1 MAQENSQ
8 KTDTQAQ
15 TKLRNHVASA
25 LTTVVDRNFIYTNC
39 NAAYCE
45 AINKASSDV
54 IGHSVAEIW
63 GAKQFVEV
71 IQKHFE
77 QCFSG
82 KEVHDFVWL
91 EFPSRG
97 WRYVHVQYLP
107 YMDASEVITHAVV
120 VTLDITAQTRTE
132 SEIQLLA
139 KFPSENPNPVMRIAS
154 EGAIIYANSASHE
167 LLDYWGCKL
176 DELLPPDLR
185 KIVIECR
192 EAGRPRNLD
201 LDINGRFFTFTLLPV
216 VDAGYVNIYGRD
228 ISAQIQAER
237 RYHVLFDNAPNAIV
251 VADRAGIIQQVNQ
264 QVEALFG
271 YTRNEL
277 LEKHID
283 ILIPDNLR
291 ERHHSHHEKFHINP
305 SERIDDLGMEL
316 TARHKNGEI
325 IPVEI
330 SLSALDIPEGQLAT
344 AIIRDIRARKQA
356 ESEIIRLSQVVEET
370 ADAVVITDRDSIIQ
384 YVNPAFEL
392 MSGYS
397 SAESIGKTPRIIKS
411 DKQSDAFFET
421 MWTTILKGDAF
432 RATIINQKKNGELF
446 YVDQTINPI
455 CDEQGKITHFVSTAK
470 DITER
475 IKAEDEIRRRAAHFE
490 ALHRIDVAI
499 SGSMDVNVTLN
510 ILIEQVVRQLD
521 ADAAMVSIFNPLSL
535 RLETGV
541 HTGFINPNRYIP
553 NQSPFAKNIIA
564 NRRII
569 SIPKLADAAENE
581 ALPHLL
587 RQELFVSYYGIPLI
601 AKGEMQGVLELFTR
615 KQIAA
620 DANWLDLLRAMATQA
635 AIAINNASLFVNLE
649 RSNIELA
656 HAYDITLEGW
666 ARALELRDQETIGH
680 TRRVTILTEQL
691 ARKMGFP
698 AQQLTHLRRGALLHD
713 IGKMGIPDR
722 ILHKPGKL
730 TEEEWKIMR
739 QHPGLAHEML
749 SPIRFLHPALDI
761 PYCHHEK
768 WDGSGYP
775 RGLRGEEIP
784 LAARIFAI
792 IDVWD
797 ALTSDRPYRAAWSR
811 EKTKAYILSQG
822 GQHFDPQVVSAFFEL
837 DILFSEDLLDF
848 PLN

>member
-1 MAQENSQ
+1 MIQENSQ
-8 KTDTQAQ
+8 KTDIPVQSD
-15 TKLRNHVASA
+15 LRSHIANT
-25 LTTVVDRNFIYTNC
+25 LTTIVDRNYIYTNC
-39 NAAYCE
+39 NTAYCQAVNRTTSE
-45 AINKASSDV
+45 I

-63 GAKQFVEV
+63 GAKQFATM
-71 IQKHFE
+71 IKHRFE
-77 QCFSG
+77 ECFSG
-82 KEVHDFVWL
+82 QEVHDFVWL
-91 EFPSRG
+91 NIPSQG
-97 WRYVHVQYLP
+97 WRYSHVHYLP
-107 YMDASEVITHAVV
+107 YLDATGAITHAIVI
-120 VTLDITAQTRTE
+120 TLDITAQTRTE

-139 KFPSENPNPVMRIAS
+139 KFPNENPNPVMRIAS

-176 DELLPPDLR
+176 DELLPLDLR
-185 KIVIECR
+185 KLVIECR
-192 EAGRPRNLD
+192 EAGQSRNLN

-216 VDAGYVNIYGRD
+216 VDAGHVNIYGRD

-264 QVEALFG
+264 RVEALFG
-271 YTRNEL
+271 HTRSEL
-277 LEKHID
+277 LGEHID
-283 ILIPDNLR
+283 ILIPENLR
-291 ERHHSHHEKFHINP
+291 ERHHLHHDKFYIAPN
-305 SERIDDLGMEL
+305 ERKDDLGIEL
-316 TARHKNGEI
+316 TALHKSGEI

-330 SLSALDIPEGQLAT
+330 SLSALDTPEGQLAT
-344 AIIRDIRARKQA
+344 VIIRDIRARKQA
-356 ESEIIRLSQVVEET
+356 ESEIVRLSQVVEET
-370 ADAVVITDRDSIIQ
+370 ADAVVITDRDGVIQ

-397 SAESIGKTPRIIKS
+397 SAESVGNTPRIVKS
-411 DKQSDAFFET
+411 DKQGAAFFEIL
-421 MWTTILKGDAF
+421 WGTILQGDAF

-446 YVDQTINPI
+446 YVDQAINPI
-455 CDEQGKITHFVSTAK
+455 CDEKGIITHFVSTAK

-499 SGSMDVNVTLN
+499 SGSMDIDVTLN

-521 ADAAMVSIFNPLSL
+521 VNAAMVSIFNPLSL
-535 RLETGV
+535 RLEAGV
-541 HTGFINPNRYIP
+541 NTGFINPNRYIS
-553 NQSPFAKNIIA
+553 NQSPFAKKIIA
-564 NRRII
+564 ERMII
-569 SIPKLADAAENE
+569 SIPKLIDSAENE
-581 ALPHLL
+581 VLSHLL
-587 RQELFVSYYGIPLI
+587 HQELFVSYFGIPLI

-620 DANWLDLLRAMATQA
+620 DTSWLDLLRAMATQA

-649 RSNIELA
+649 RSNFELA

-666 ARALELRDQETIGH
+666 ARALELRDQDTIGH
-680 TRRVTILTEQL
+680 TRRVTALTEQL
-691 ARKMGFP
+691 ARKIGYSS
-698 AQQLTHLRRGALLHD
+698 QLLTHLRRGALLHD

-730 TEEEWKIMR
+730 TEEEWEIMR
-739 QHPGLAHEML
+739 QHPVLAHEML

-775 RGLRGEEIP
+775 RGLSGEEIP

-811 EKTKAYILSQG
+811 EKTKTHIRSQSG
-822 GQHFDPQVVSAFFEL
+822 HHFDPQVVSAFFKL
-837 DILFSEDLLDF
+837 DILFSEDLSD
-848 PLN
+848 